1 MTGDEMKRKVRLKEL
16 IISLAIPLA
25 TGALSA
31 LLTKDGMKRFETISK
46 PPLSP
51 PGWLFPIVWTALFI
65 LMGIACYKVWTS
77 QASYPRRER
86 ALTLYG
92 IQLAMNFMWSII
104 FFTMGMYLAAFI
116 WLLVMLAF
124 IIAATVFFH
133 YIDNNAGK
141 LMIPY
146 IAWSTF
152 AAYLNFGVF
161 LLN

>member
-1 MTGDEMKRKVRLKEL
+1 MKRKLKLREL
-16 IISLAIPLA
+16 IISLTIPLA
-25 TGALSA
+25 VGALSA
-31 LLTKDGMKRFETISK
+31 LLTKDGMKRFETLAK

-51 PGWLFPIVWTALFI
+51 PLWLFPVVWTLLFA
-65 LMGIACYKVWTS
+65 LMGLACYKVWTS
-77 QASYPRRER
+77 GASIARRER

-92 IQLAMNFMWSII
+92 IQLAMNFLWPIL

-124 IIAATVFFH
+124 IAAAAVFFH
-133 YIDNNAGK
+133 FIDRKAGN

-146 IAWSTF
+146 IVWCCF

>member
-1 MTGDEMKRKVRLKEL
+1 MKRKVRLKEL

-31 LLTKDGMKRFETISK
+31 VLTKDGMKRFESIAK

-77 QASYPRRER
+77 SASYPRKER

-124 IIAATVFFH
+124 IVATTIFFR
-133 YIDNNAGK
+133 YIDRKAGV
-141 LMIPY
+141 LMLPY
-146 IAWSTF
+146 IAWVSF
-152 AAYLNFGVF
+152 AAYLNFGVY

>member
-1 MTGDEMKRKVRLKEL
+1 MKRKVRLREL

-31 LLTKDGMKRFETISK
+31 LLTKDGMKRFESIAK

-51 PGWLFPIVWTALFI
+51 PGWLFPIVWTALYI

-77 QASYPRRER
+77 SVSYPRKER

-104 FFTMGMYLAAFI
+104 FFTMGMYLAAFL

-124 IIAATVFFH
+124 IVATTVFFR
-133 YIDNNAGK
+133 YIDRKAGV
-141 LMIPY
+141 LMLPY
-146 IAWSTF
+146 IAWSCF
-152 AAYLNFGVF
+152 AAYLNFGVY

>member
-1 MTGDEMKRKVRLKEL
+1 MKKKVKLKEL
-16 IISLAIPLA
+16 VISLAIPLA
-25 TGALSA
+25 VGALSA
-31 LLTKDGMKRFETISK
+31 LLTKDGMERFETLLK

-77 QASYPRRER
+77 GASSIRRER

-104 FFTMGMYLAAFI
+104 FFTMRMYLPAFI
-116 WLLVMLAF
+116 WLLVMLSF
-124 IIAATVFFH
+124 IVAAAVLFR
-133 YIDNNAGK
+133 YIDKKAGN

-146 IAWSTF
+146 IVWCCY
-152 AAYLNFGVF
+152 AAYLNFGVY
-161 LLN
+161 LLNGH